1 MSLPA
6 EIDPYSPTWVF
17 VRNHALAQIEAGRT
31 TLEARDQDAIR
42 TEYVRGRISAMR
54 EIMGLVR
61 ADPPEGG
68 N

>member
-1 MSLPA
+1 M
-6 EIDPYSPTWVF
+6 IDPYSPTWLF
-17 VRNHALAQIEAGRT
+17 VRDHARGAIEAERT
-31 TLEARDQDAIR
+31 RLEARDQDAIR